1 MKIRTIAFY
10 KQYHKIVE
18 PTNPVFCYS
27 LNVVDKLR
35 DIQDTEVLDDMSI
48 FFLDTSCNSF
58 SNGKLVVTP
67 RQACAVESAAVMNP
81 NRIVY
86 LLFASPGLFGVEKT
100 ESDRLVEAL
109 LSYRNIHILH
119 IDMDRFVKDTPVEYL
134 WKTGK
139 VHESKYTLTH
149 MSDVFRLLL
158 LWKYGGIY
166 MDLDVIVIKSLESL
180 PNNFAAAESGSKI
193 NNDVIGFSKKGVGH
207 DHVQVSLEDL
217 SDKYKGD
224 SWTGNGP
231 DITTTLAKRLCNTGD
246 VSKMAGQTCKD
257 FQIYPSNTFYPI
269 SWQDWESYFNPDK
282 MDHVMEKI
290 KDSYVV
296 HVWNKL
302 SKDKRVHLY
311 EESPYLKLARE
322 YCPETVR
329 NLEEAF

>member
-1 MKIRTIAFY
+1 MVRKVCTKNACIVILICIIIYCLMKIRTIAFY

-86 LLFASPGLFGVEKT
+86 LLFASPG
-100 ESDRLVEAL
+100 
-109 LSYRNIHILH
+109 I
-119 IDMDRFVKDTPVEYL
+119 YL
-134 WKTGK
+134 
-139 VHESKYTLTH
+139 TL
-149 MSDVFRLLL
+149 FRLLL